1 MTDSKNRNDARNQK
15 LAITLLIFTVF
26 LGAVLLFSMEPLVGR
41 LLTPYFGGA
50 AHVWLTCLMFFQAM
64 LLLGYLYAHLL
75 VRKLGAWHLLFLV
88 IPLISLPLRIGAI
101 ANPGT
106 PVLAVLVTLVF
117 HVALPFVA
125 LSTTAVVAQAW
136 IANSQVGRNREP
148 YPLYA
153 TSNAGSLLAL
163 LGYAF
168 LIEPLSGLRL
178 QSLVWS
184 GAYIVY
190 MLFVLLTWLKLRP
203 DKEYRKPMETTS
215 ETVTPKPLMQTVYLQ
230 WILLSALPSAFLLAT
245 TNYLTLEVGS
255 FPFVWVIPLALYL
268 GSFIVT
274 FRTHGGVPRFLKRFW
289 LELLLEG
296 FALYL
301 LGPGLWPVLLGQL
314 CIFFAIC
321 IVAHGTLYELRPP
334 ASHLTHFYLSSAFGG
349 WIGGAFVSLV
359 APHVFSGLFEYPL
372 ALILFAPLF
381 WWQRDKAFTNF
392 WSDASRVVAWSRI
405 VVIGMLVF
413 PIVGLITAS
422 VNNSTKF
429 RHRNFYGTYRI
440 VDESLEKGSMAVRQ
454 LVHGST
460 LHGSQFLDPS
470 MRLEPTSYYYRGG
483 PMYEVYELVPSPR
496 RMAVIGLG
504 SGTISTNAQKGDLL
518 VYYEID
524 PDNEKIAREWF
535 TYLKECKG
543 SIRVIE
549 GDGRLSMQAL
559 KADKMKY
566 DVITIDAFTG
576 DGIPTHLLTREAMS
590 VYLDRLSENGIILF
604 HISNRFYDLR
614 PVLKSTSSTLG
625 LFGAMNDRGKKS
637 KVKAQYIEGQWVALA
652 VDSMRLRPLIDRGW
666 IALGKGDGLKDM
678 APWTDDH
685 INVLGTCGITDN
697 LFKYK

>member
-1 MTDSKNRNDARNQK
+1 M
-15 LAITLLIFTVF
+15 LIFTVF

-75 VRKLGAWHLLFLV
+75 IRKLGAWHLLFLAV
-88 IPLISLPLRIGAI
+88 PLISLPLRIGAI
-101 ANPGT
+101 ADPGT
-106 PVLAVLVTLVF
+106 PVLAVLVTLLF

-136 IANSQVGRNREP
+136 IANSQVDRNREP

-153 TSNAGSLLAL
+153 ASNAGSLLAL

-168 LIEPLSGLRL
+168 LIEPNYGLRI

-190 MLFVLLTWLKLRP
+190 VLFVLLTWLKIKP
-203 DKEYRKPMETTS
+203 NKEYRKPAETSS
-215 ETVTPKPLMQTVYLQ
+215 ETVSPKPLKQTLYLP
-230 WILLSALPSAFLLAT
+230 WILLSALPSAFLMAT

-274 FRTHGGVPRFLKRFW
+274 CRTHGGVPGFLKLFW
-289 LELLLEG
+289 LELLLAA

-301 LGPGLWPVLLGQL
+301 LGSGMWPVLLCQL

-334 ASHLTHFYLSSAFGG
+334 GSHLTHFYLSSAFGG
-349 WIGGAFVSLV
+349 WIGGAFVCLV
-359 APHVFSGLFEYPL
+359 APHVFRGLFEYPL
-372 ALILFAPLF
+372 SLILFAALF

-392 WSDASRVVAWSRI
+392 WPEASRFVAWSRMF
-405 VVIGMLVF
+405 VIGILVF
-413 PIVGLITAS
+413 PIAGWITAS
-422 VNNSTKF
+422 VYKSTIF
-429 RHRNFYGTYRI
+429 RYRNFYGIYRI
-440 VDESLEKGSMAVRQ
+440 VDQSPEKSSMAVRQ

-470 MRLEPTSYYYRGG
+470 IRLEPTSYYYRGG
-483 PMYEVYELVPSPR
+483 AIYEVYELVPSPR

-504 SGTISTNAQKGDLL
+504 SGTISTYARKGDLL
-518 VYYEID
+518 FYYEID

-549 GDGRLSMQAL
+549 GDGRLSMQAR

-566 DVITIDAFTG
+566 DIITIDAFTG
-576 DGIPTHLLTREAMS
+576 DGIPTHLLTREAIG
-590 VYLDRLSENGIILF
+590 VYLDRLGENGIILF
-604 HISNRFYDLR
+604 HISNRYYDLR
-614 PVLKSTSSTLG
+614 PVLKSTASSLG
-625 LFGAMNDRGKKS
+625 LFGAMNDPGKIS
-637 KVKAQYIEGQWVALA
+637 KVKAPYIEGQWVALA
-652 VDSMRLRPLIDRGW
+652 VGSARLRPLIDRGW
-666 IALGKGDGLKDM
+666 RALGKGDGLKDM
-678 APWTDDH
+678 APWTDDY
-685 INVLGTCGITDN
+685 INVLGACRIIDK
-697 LFKYK
+697 LLPYK

>member
-1 MTDSKNRNDARNQK
+1 M
-15 LAITLLIFTVF
+15 LIFTVF

-50 AHVWLTCLMFFQAM
+50 AHVWLICLMFFQAM

-75 VRKLGAWHLLFLV
+75 VRKLGAWHLLFLTV
-88 IPLISLPLRIGAI
+88 PLISLPLRIGAI

-106 PVLAVLVTLVF
+106 PVLAVLVTLVV

-153 TSNAGSLLAL
+153 ASNAGSLLAL

-190 MLFVLLTWLKLRP
+190 VLFVLLTWLKIRS
-203 DKEYRKPMETTS
+203 DKEYRESTKTTS
-215 ETVTPKPLMQTVYLQ
+215 ETVTPKPLTHTVYLP
-230 WILLSALPSAFLLAT
+230 WILLSALPSVFLMAT

-274 FRTHGGVPRFLKRFW
+274 FRTHGGVPKFLKLFW
-289 LELLLEG
+289 PELLIAA

-301 LGPGLWPVLLGQL
+301 LGLAMWPVLLVQL
-314 CIFFAIC
+314 SVFFAIC

-334 ASHLTHFYLSSAFGG
+334 VSLLTRFYLSSAFGG

-359 APHVFSGLFEYPL
+359 APHVFRGLFEYPL
-372 ALILFAPLF
+372 ALILFAALF

-392 WSDASRVVAWSRI
+392 WPDASRFVAWSRML
-405 VVIGMLVF
+405 VIGILVF
-413 PIVGLITAS
+413 PILGWVTAS
-422 VNNSTKF
+422 VNKSTKF
-429 RHRNFYGTYRI
+429 RYRNFYGIYRI
-440 VDESLEKGSMAVRQ
+440 VDQSLENNSMAVRQ

-470 MRLEPTSYYYRGG
+470 LRLEPTSYYYQGG
-483 PMYEVYELVPSPR
+483 PVSEVYKLVPSPR

-504 SGTISTNAQKGDLL
+504 SGTISTYARKGDLL

-543 SIRVIE
+543 SLRLIE
-549 GDGRLSMQAL
+549 GDGRLSMQAR
-559 KADKMKY
+559 KGDNMKY
-566 DVITIDAFTG
+566 DVLTIDAFTG

-590 VYLDRLSENGIILF
+590 VYLDRLVEKGIILF
-604 HISNRFYDLR
+604 HISNRYYDLR
-614 PVLKSTSSTLG
+614 PVLKSTASTLG
-625 LFGAMNDRGKKS
+625 LFGAMNNLGKKS
-637 KVKAQYIEGQWVALA
+637 KVKAPYDDGQWVALA
-652 VDSMRLRPLIDRGW
+652 LDPARLRPLIDGGW
-666 IALGKGDGLKDM
+666 TALGKGDGLKDM
-678 APWTDDH
+678 APWTDDY
-685 INVLGTCGITDN
+685 INVLGVCRVIG
-697 LFKYK
+697 K

>member
-1 MTDSKNRNDARNQK
+1 MTDSKNRNDARSHK
-15 LAITLLIFTVF
+15 LAVTMLIFTVF

-75 VRKLGAWHLLFLV
+75 VRKLGAWHLLFLL
-88 IPLISLPLRIGAI
+88 IPLINLPLRIGAI
-101 ANPGT
+101 ANPCT
-106 PVLAVLVTLVF
+106 PVLAILVTLFF
-117 HVALPFVA
+117 HVALPFIA
-125 LSTTAVVAQAW
+125 LSTTAVVAQIW
-136 IANSQVGRNREP
+136 IANAQVGRQREP
-148 YPLYA
+148 YSLYA
-153 TSNAGSLLAL
+153 ASNAGSLLAL

-168 LIEPLSGLRL
+168 LIEPLSGLKL

-184 GAYIVY
+184 GAYMVY
-190 MLFVLLTWLKLRP
+190 VLFVLLTWLKIRP
-203 DKEYRKPMETTS
+203 DKEYRTPTETTGA
-215 ETVTPKPLMQTVYLQ
+215 TATPKPLMHTEYLP
-230 WILLSALPSAFLLAT
+230 WILLSALPSAFLMAT

-274 FRTHGGVPRFLKRFW
+274 FRTHGGVPRFLKLFW
-289 LELLLEG
+289 LELLLAAI
-296 FALYL
+296 ALYL
-301 LGPGLWPVLLGQL
+301 LGLGMWPVLLAQL
-314 CIFFAIC
+314 CVFFAIC

-334 ASHLTHFYLSSAFGG
+334 ESHLTHFYLSSAFGG
-349 WIGGAFVSLV
+349 LIGGAFVSLV
-359 APHVFSGLFEYPL
+359 APHVFRGLFEYPL
-372 ALILFAPLF
+372 ALILFVALF

-392 WSDASRVVAWSRI
+392 WLNSSRFAAWSRMI
-405 VVIGMLVF
+405 VIGILVF
-413 PIVGLITAS
+413 PIAGWISVS
-422 VNNSTKF
+422 VNTSTKF
-429 RHRNFYGTYRI
+429 LHRNFYGTYRI
-440 VDESLEKGSMAVRQ
+440 VDQPIEKSSMAVRQ
-454 LVHGST
+454 LFHGIT

-470 MRLEPTSYYYRGG
+470 KRLEPTSYYYRGG
-483 PMYEVYELVPSPR
+483 PMYEVYDLVASPR

-549 GDGRLSMQAL
+549 GDGRLSMQAQ
-559 KADKMKY
+559 KADNIKY

-604 HISNRFYDLR
+604 HISNRYYDLR
-614 PVLKSTSSTLG
+614 PVLKSTASTLG
-625 LFGAMNDRGKKS
+625 LFGAMNDLGKKS
-637 KVKAQYIEGQWVALA
+637 KVKSPYFEGQWVALA
-652 VDSMRLRPLIDRGW
+652 VDSTRLRPLIDRGW
-666 IALGKGDGLKDM
+666 TVLGKGDGLKDL
-678 APWTDDH
+678 APWTDDY
-685 INVLGTCGITDN
+685 INVLWVCKIRDI
-697 LFKYK
+697 LF